1 MKKLFLLLT
10 ISLFVGCE
18 NDEGKSEDEKTAE
31 AYNELAAKLT
41 IKVLDEFAS
50 GFIVPWHRWRF
61 EHLKPESVRKLRS
74 EVDI

>member
-31 AYNELAAKLT
+31 DIWQEIQGYSNWGQAA
-41 IKVLDEFAS
+41 
-50 GFIVPWHRWRF
+50 
-61 EHLKPESVRKLRS
+61 
-74 EVDI
+74 